1 MARGKM
7 QKALR
12 KGDVRPRGDD
22 APRGEVSAAS
32 TAAAATF
39 ALSAGARR
47 GEVDPHVVVLT
58 DPECLQAR
66 QFRAIR
72 DGLAGLYWPAPP
84 QVFVVAAATSGDG
97 TSVTAANLAFA
108 LAEEQGRRVVLVD
121 ANLRSPAV
129 HRLLGVDN
137 QRGLADYLA
146 GGTMVEMAVQ
156 RSPLPNLW
164 AMCSGRTAPNP
175 AELLGSKRLEDLV
188 SRLRRDYDYVVVD
201 AAPVDAGP
209 DAAAVCPRGDGTLL
223 VVRLERTTSDAART
237 AVGVLRKAGAKVVGT
252 IVTGV
257 EREAE

>member
-7 QKALR
+7 QQALR

-22 APRGEVSAAS
+22 APREDVSAAT

-58 DPECLQAR
+58 DPNCVQAR
-66 QFRAIR
+66 QVRALR
-72 DGLAGLYWPAPP
+72 DALLGLYWPAPP
-84 QVFVVAAATSGDG
+84 KVYVVTAASSGDG

-108 LAEEQGRRVVLVD
+108 LAEEATQRVVLVD

-175 AELLGSKRLEDLV
+175 SELLGSKRLEDLV
-188 SRLRRDYDYVVVD
+188 SRLRRDYDHVVID

-223 VVRLERTTSDAART
+223 VTRLERTTVDAARN
-237 AVGVLRKAGAKVVGT
+237 AAGVLRKAGAKVVGT
-252 IVTGV
+252 VLAGV
-257 EREAE
+257 EPDAE

>member
-7 QKALR
+7 QQALR
-12 KGDVRPRGDD
+12 KGDARPRGDD
-22 APRGEVSAAS
+22 APHAEVSAAT

-58 DPECLQAR
+58 DPNCLQAR
-66 QFRAIR
+66 QYRAIR
-72 DGLAGLYWPAPP
+72 DGLAGLHWPAPP
-84 QVFVVAAATSGDG
+84 KVFVVASAAPGDG

-108 LAEEQGRRVVLVD
+108 LAEEPSRRVVLVD

-188 SRLRRDYDYVVVD
+188 SR
-201 AAPVDAGP
+201 
-209 DAAAVCPRGDGTLL
+209 
-223 VVRLERTTSDAART
+223 
-237 AVGVLRKAGAKVVGT
+237 
-252 IVTGV
+252 
-257 EREAE
+257 